1 MQPIKLLGRDLSLYL
16 YKIQTYLIRVA
27 RNYTNMSFKENM
39 NPEYLL
45 ITMRFVYILQKI
57 TPLDRLW
64 RSTIRIN
71 DEAIVVAPANSIQ
84 AA

>member
-1 MQPIKLLGRDLSLYL
+1 VQPIKLLGRDLSLYL